1 MFVLLILGIVYSC
14 KDSGVLVKPKYV
26 TTVFHGV
33 KGDTEVN
40 LLNKKQAE
48 REKSLAEEI
57 EKAEQALQM
66 LKDQQK
72 MFYTIDSSERIQE
85 IDGQLNLLLAKTE
98 SIINE
103 LIINKSLINESLINE
118 SIISDNDNNDNDL
131 TLSLNAS
138 LNVNK

>member
-57 EKAEQALQM
+57 EKADRKSTRLN
-66 LKDQQK
+66 
-72 MFYTIDSSERIQE
+72 SSHEW
-85 IDGQLNLLLAKTE
+85 
-98 SIINE
+98 
-103 LIINKSLINESLINE
+103 
-118 SIISDNDNNDNDL
+118 ISRMP
-131 TLSLNAS
+131 SSA
-138 LNVNK
+138 